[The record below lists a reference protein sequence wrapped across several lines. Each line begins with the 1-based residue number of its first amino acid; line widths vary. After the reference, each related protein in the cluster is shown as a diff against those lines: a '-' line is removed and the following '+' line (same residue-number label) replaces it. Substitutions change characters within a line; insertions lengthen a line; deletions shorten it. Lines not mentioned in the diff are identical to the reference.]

1 MCPLCKGQAW
11 SVPHQMHAPPR
22 GLRARYSSYQ
32 AVFPPN
38 LSLYSRAP
46 PPHPQILKMS
56 EEFYPLRSIS
66 L

>member
-1 MCPLCKGQAW
+1 MCPLYKGQAW

-38 LSLYSRAP
+38 LSLYSRVP
-46 PPHPQILKMS
+46 PPPTNSQD
-56 EEFYPLRSIS
+56 E
-66 L
+66 